1 MHTYLDRIFSESHFT
16 LDNINAAFYFGSI
29 FWQTEKQ
36 EHPDTPVHEHAWY
49 EFHCVKK
56 GEVRIETTGGMISIK
71 ENECCLLPPKTYHT
85 TTPTSADTQHVCFG
99 FELSCNGKHTLE
111 NLFDSITGCLPA
123 NQYCHFPQNRITDC
137 AFELLQYA
145 KEGGTS
151 YQCRFHNMLAHF
163 LFLLTD
169 ELSGEKQP
177 PATDLSK
184 FNKEDR
190 RLFLL
195 DYLSTVQDG
204 KITLDELSKAM
215 YLNKKQ
221 INRIVKKRYNMTFKQ
236 KQIRFRIENAKKQLV
251 ETDLPVDTIATQVG
265 YTNLTSFYKA
275 FRSIVGITPKDYR
288 LKHKKTNK

>member
-1 MHTYLDRIFSESHFT
+1 MNTYLEHILSESHFT
-16 LDNINAAFYFGSI
+16 LDNINAAFYFGAI
-29 FWQTEKQ
+29 FWNTEKQ
-36 EHPDTPVHEHAWY
+36 NSPDTPVHEHAWY
-49 EFHCVKK
+49 EFHCVKN
-56 GEVRIETTGGMISIK
+56 GEVQIETTGGVVRVK
-71 ENECCLLPPKTYHT
+71 ENECCLLAPKTYHAT
-85 TTPTSADTQHVCFG
+85 IPMSDDTQHVCFG

-111 NLFDSITGCLPA
+111 NLFEAITKGLPA
-123 NQYCHFPQNRITDC
+123 SQHLHFTQARITDA

-145 KEGGTS
+145 KDGGSS
-151 YQCRFHNMLAHF
+151 YQCRFHNMLTNF
-163 LFLLTD
+163 LFLLSD
-169 ELSGEKQP
+169 ELNGEKQM

-184 FNKEDR
+184 FNKADR

-204 KITLDELSKAM
+204 KITLDELANAM

-251 ETDLPVDTIATQVG
+251 ETDLPVDSIATLVG

-275 FRSIVGITPKDYR
+275 FRSIVGVTPKEYR
-288 LKHKKTNK
+288 TKYSKTNK

>member
-1 MHTYLDRIFSESHFT
+1 MNTYLEPLLSEAHFT

-29 FWQTEKQ
+29 FWHTDKKSPL
-36 EHPDTPVHEHAWY
+36 HTPVHEHAWY

-56 GEVRIETTGGMISIK
+56 GEVKIETTDGIICIK
-71 ENECCLLPPKTYHT
+71 KNECCLLAPKTYHST
-85 TTPTSADTQHVCFG
+85 IPVDADTQHICFG

-111 NLFDSITGCLPA
+111 NLYETITRCLPTSH
-123 NQYCHFPQNRITDC
+123 YCQFLGVGITD
-137 AFELLQYA
+137 AVFGLLQYA
-145 KEGGTS
+145 KNGGSS
-151 YQCRFHNMLAHF
+151 YQCRFHNLLAHF
-163 LFLLTD
+163 LFLLSD
-169 ELSGEKQP
+169 ELNGETQAP
-177 PATDLSK
+177 TTDLSK

-204 KITLDELSKAM
+204 KITLDELSKTM

-236 KQIRFRIENAKKQLV
+236 KQIRFRIENAKKQLI
-251 ETDLPVDTIATQVG
+251 ETDMPIDSIATLVG

-275 FRSIVGITPKDYR
+275 FRSIAGITPKEYR
-288 LKHKKTNK
+288 TKHRNTNK